1 MLVAYA
7 NLAEGQAMVVEG
19 LFRLGNESVALVCR
33 LEECDGVLYAEGD
46 VAS

>member
-1 MLVAYA
+1 MLVGDTH
-7 NLAEGQAMVVEG
+7 LAEGQAMVIEG